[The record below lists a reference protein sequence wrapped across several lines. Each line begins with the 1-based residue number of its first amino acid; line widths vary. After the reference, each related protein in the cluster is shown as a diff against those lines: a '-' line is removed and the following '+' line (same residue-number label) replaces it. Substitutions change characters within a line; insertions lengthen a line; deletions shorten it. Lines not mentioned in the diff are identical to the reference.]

1 MVHRRLVLIVPALVL
16 LATPACRPRAPEPA
30 QNSAAPSAADSAQKP
45 DTAIPLPQPSLDREQ
60 LIFGAL
66 RALSAA
72 ALGQN
77 DADRQKPLSGRDFE
91 LHLRFGCP
99 GAPDNPSR
107 AWTYDEKKQVLRVHV
122 GADLAAD
129 KVPASDLLLKGYE
142 GAIGFVVEKPLLL
155 TAGCPSPQLGPVAP
169 LEPTIAVA
177 QIFTNQDSRVQ
188 RPQRTYQITKKI
200 DASGK
205 PAQGLD
211 LVIAGRLTPLS
222 DDRPIH
228 CAFAQGAP
236 ACIIAAKFDRVSI
249 ENPVDGSVVGEWSQ
263 W

>member
-1 MVHRRLVLIVPALVL
+1 MVHRRLVFIVPALVL
-16 LATPACRPRAPEPA
+16 FTASGCRPRQPEPV
-30 QNSAAPSAADSAQKP
+30 QNSAAPPAAESAQKP
-45 DTAIPLPQPSLDREQ
+45 AIPLPQPTLDREQ

-72 ALGQN
+72 ALAQD
-77 DADRQKPLSGRDFE
+77 DAERQKALAGRDFE

-99 GAPDNPSR
+99 GAADNPSR
-107 AWTYDEKKQVLRVHV
+107 TWSYDENKQVLRVHV
-122 GADLAAD
+122 SADLAAD

-142 GAIGFVVEKPLLL
+142 GAVGFVVEKPLLL
-155 TAGCPSPQLGPVAP
+155 DAGCPAAQLGPVAP
-169 LEPTIAVA
+169 LEPTFAVA
-177 QIFTNQDSRVQ
+177 QLFTGQDSRVQ
-188 RPQRTYQITKKI
+188 RPQQSYEITKKI
-200 DASGK
+200 DASQK

-211 LVIAGRLTPLS
+211 LVIAGRLAPLS
-222 DDRPIH
+222 DERPIH

-236 ACIIAAKFDRVSI
+236 ACLIGAKFDKVSI